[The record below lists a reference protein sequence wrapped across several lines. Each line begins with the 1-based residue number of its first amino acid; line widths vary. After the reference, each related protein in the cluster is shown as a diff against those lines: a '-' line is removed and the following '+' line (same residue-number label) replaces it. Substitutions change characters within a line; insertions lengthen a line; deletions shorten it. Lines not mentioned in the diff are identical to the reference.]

1 MPFAATCMNVKII
14 KPSDISQ
21 TEKDNYHRQHLFVEA
36 NKNEANE
43 LIYKTETDLQ
53 ILKSS

>member
-1 MPFAATCMNVKII
+1 MPFAATCMNLEII